1 MRRPSQCWPWPCS
14 RLRAQVGRY
23 IQARRYFAVQ
33 VWRCC
38 CSTEDIGDGVRAAAA
53 HALGSS
59 LVLLEAA
66 GCARPHTPS
75 TNTPSSSPTPKRSSS
90 QPSPTHPCRAPLV
103 EELTV
108 QVGGEKNRDECRK
121 QLAPVR
127 EEARA
132 CASAAAEAA
141 QARAA
146 RGARRAAR
154 GVAAGARAAGTP
166 STSEM
171 LFLAALQP
179 ASTASREA
187 IS

>member
-1 MRRPSQCWPWPCS
+1 
-14 RLRAQVGRY
+14 
-23 IQARRYFAVQ
+23 
-33 VWRCC
+33 
-38 CSTEDIGDGVRAAAA
+38 
-53 HALGSS
+53 
-59 LVLLEAA
+59 
-66 GCARPHTPS
+66 
-75 TNTPSSSPTPKRSSS
+75 
-90 QPSPTHPCRAPLV
+90 V